1 MENPKITPTYEEKS
15 CCSWWCCGNNCCS
28 KGNLRASIGRIAVG
42 VILLWSM
49 FVFGMKAWM
58 MWDRWGRDKK
68 GGCMMWGKWG
78 CGMDKMWGCG
88 MMDNNYT
95 NKKWDTVTPPA
106 PQAEAIPAEEV
117 VAPEVE
123 PTPAAEE
130 ATGTIVQ

>member
-1 MENPKITPTYEEKS
+1 MADPKITPTVDEKS
-15 CCSWWCCGNNCCS
+15 CCSSGCCGNKCCS

-68 GGCMMWGKWG
+68 WGCMMWGKWG

-88 MMDNNYT
+88 MMNDNYM
-95 NKKWDTVTPPA
+95 KSKWSDVTPPA
-106 PQAEAIPAEEV
+106 PTPEAIPAEV
-117 VAPEVE
+117 VPAPESD